1 VTIHTLK
8 KSKKLLMEMGDRMK
22 VLILVHVLAAIIGIG
37 PTYFGHILLRKNQS
51 VQQLKHGIVL
61 MAKLSYFPKVGG
73 TLAVLTGILLA
84 IFGPYSFMQLWLV
97 GSLVLYIIIQIIVI
111 GLMDPV
117 SKKLAS
123 WVLDPANADADKLPE
138 EQNNQLIKVNN
149 LFYSASAVGLL
160 LFIFMIWKPVL

>member
-1 VTIHTLK
+1 
-8 KSKKLLMEMGDRMK
+8 MK
-22 VLILVHVLAAIIGIG
+22 VLILIHVLAAIIGIG

-61 MAKLSYFPKVGG
+61 MAKLNYFPKVGG
-73 TLAVLTGILLA
+73 TLAVLTGILLV

-117 SKKLAS
+117 SKKLAA
-123 WVLDPANADADKLPE
+123 WVLDPANANADKLPE